1 MTLPD
6 GVGEIVINAM
16 TCFEASNMSNGSLDI
31 QESATIIIC
40 IITSPDSVGFLRIVK
55 KYKVNQL
62 KDNFEIVIRNIL
74 M

>member
-16 TCFEASNMSNGSLDI
+16 TCIGASIGSLDI

-40 IITSPDSVGFLRIVK
+40 ITSYDGVGFLKIIKR
-55 KYKVNQL
+55 
-62 KDNFEIVIRNIL
+62 
-74 M
+74 